1 MREGG
6 VLQRLIGVLARWL
19 GPHASMW
26 TLLAVGAALVLA
38 FSWAGG
44 EVYES
49 VVEHDAVASLD
60 QPVLTWAV
68 SARTPALDG
77 AVTAFTNVGGGV
89 IAPIVAAVATAAL
102 TFWMRH
108 WRPLVLIPAAAVGS
122 LLVTLF
128 GKQLTGRARP
138 PLALAV
144 PPYEH
149 TPSFPSGHTLNATVL
164 AGIIAYLVC
173 LQVRRLWIRVV
184 AIAAAGAYAFA
195 IGLSRV
201 FLGHHWLTDVVAAWF
216 LGLAWLTIVI
226 VAHRVFHAVRLSRAA
241 ARPAG
246 G

>member
-1 MREGG
+1 
-6 VLQRLIGVLARWL
+6 
-19 GPHASMW
+19 
-26 TLLAVGAALVLA
+26 
-38 FSWAGG
+38 
-44 EVYES
+44 
-49 VVEHDAVASLD
+49 
-60 QPVLTWAV
+60 
-68 SARTPALDG
+68 
-77 AVTAFTNVGGGV
+77 
-89 IAPIVAAVATAAL
+89 
-102 TFWMRH
+102 MRH

-173 LQVRRLWIRVV
+173 LKVRHTWARVATITV
-184 AIAAAGAYAFA
+184 AAAYAFA

-226 VAHRVFHAVRLSRAA
+226 VAHRVFHLVRLSRAA
-241 ARPAG
+241 APTAAG
-246 G
+246 AHDGAPGPPPSSSSSGGAPPG